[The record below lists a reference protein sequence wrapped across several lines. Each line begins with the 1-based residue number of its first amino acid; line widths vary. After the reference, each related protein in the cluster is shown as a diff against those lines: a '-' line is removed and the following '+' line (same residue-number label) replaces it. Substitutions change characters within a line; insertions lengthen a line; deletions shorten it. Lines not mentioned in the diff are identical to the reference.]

1 MTSSKVPAMFMEI
14 SMGKASEYMSL
25 KERIDDNVNEL
36 IKLHAKEN
44 ASLEEVASV
53 FHSLIH
59 KVTEGITY
67 GYETQARR
75 AYSILVDTLP
85 KFQLPPST

>member
-1 MTSSKVPAMFMEI
+1 MTSSKTPAMFMEI
-14 SMGKASEYMSL
+14 AMGNVSEYVSL
-25 KERIDDNVNEL
+25 KERIDANVNEL
-36 IKLHAKEN
+36 LKLHAKED
-44 ASLEEVASV
+44 ASLEEVTSV

-75 AYSILVDTLP
+75 AYSILTDTLP
-85 KFQLPPST
+85 KFQLPPS